1 MQYHALQVYYT
12 RLPLS
17 GWIPQRKASMKIN
30 ACVASAYRALTWCFL
45 GGLVLASMEALGY
58 FFTPAGENPLP
69 FLDFFDRFATTC
81 AVLTAVLVGL
91 WLFLSFFMVW
101 LGGVRTGM
109 VLFFL
114 ILFFILYGYL
124 VIILDLLLLHMR
136 KYDAHWLTLMRYFAS
151 IALITSV
158 LCSLVLGKL
167 SRRFASVRLSLRVFF
182 IATVVLL
189 GFVFAVWVRYAR
201 LPEVHTALYWGAFA
215 VAAIAGAVLLWWLG
229 KTPLRLGIL
238 TAVLFIVVVA
248 SPSRTLIPQP
258 SLPAMEVPGT
268 SGARPV
274 KRVILVIVDT
284 LRRDALGC
292 YNPDVGYT
300 PKLDQFA
307 RECSLFANAY
317 SSAPW
322 TYPSVT
328 SILTGLSPRVHTLT
342 DGKSALPGNV
352 PTLAE
357 AMKKAGYHT
366 AAVGFNGL
374 LTPRSRLDRGFTE
387 YHWFPQPSV
396 QLRNFE
402 VGLTHNLVKLCGDR
416 KPDASGLTDVA
427 IQWLKNNAD
436 RDFFLWLH
444 YFDPHMPYMPPKEFQ
459 PQNPEVRERGDR
471 FMETRAGRMGS
482 TARTAE
488 ERAWISALYD
498 GEVAYVDTQVGRVFE
513 ALKQLNLYEDTLVL
527 FTSDHGEELWE
538 HGRFEHGHTL
548 YNELIHVPMLIKLP
562 GTPAQARV
570 EATVSTQAIA
580 PTLLELCAAPA
591 ANPESML
598 PPFTALLKNPAGSAV
613 EQPVF
618 SGAPIFHEPLESVVF
633 EGMKYVRGVLS
644 GHELLFN
651 LAEDPEERNSLADR
665 DPASAA
671 KGRQLLDAARAADER
686 TSAQLDIQKTDSD
699 LLNHEDIQSLEALG
713 YL

>member
-1 MQYHALQVYYT
+1 
-12 RLPLS
+12 
-17 GWIPQRKASMKIN
+17 
-30 ACVASAYRALTWCFL
+30 
-45 GGLVLASMEALGY
+45 
-58 FFTPAGENPLP
+58 
-69 FLDFFDRFATTC
+69 
-81 AVLTAVLVGL
+81 
-91 WLFLSFFMVW
+91 
-101 LGGVRTGM
+101 
-109 VLFFL
+109 
-114 ILFFILYGYL
+114 
-124 VIILDLLLLHMR
+124 
-136 KYDAHWLTLMRYFAS
+136 
-151 IALITSV
+151 
-158 LCSLVLGKL
+158 
-167 SRRFASVRLSLRVFF
+167 
-182 IATVVLL
+182 
-189 GFVFAVWVRYAR
+189 
-201 LPEVHTALYWGAFA
+201 
-215 VAAIAGAVLLWWLG
+215 
-229 KTPLRLGIL
+229 
-238 TAVLFIVVVA
+238 
-248 SPSRTLIPQP
+248 
-258 SLPAMEVPGT
+258 
-268 SGARPV
+268 
-274 KRVILVIVDT
+274 
-284 LRRDALGC
+284 
-292 YNPDVGYT
+292 
-300 PKLDQFA
+300 
-307 RECSLFANAY
+307 
-317 SSAPW
+317 
-322 TYPSVT
+322 
-328 SILTGLSPRVHTLT
+328 
-342 DGKSALPGNV
+342 
-352 PTLAE
+352 
-357 AMKKAGYHT
+357 
-366 AAVGFNGL
+366 
-374 LTPRSRLDRGFTE
+374 
-387 YHWFPQPSV
+387 
-396 QLRNFE
+396 
-402 VGLTHNLVKLCGDR
+402 
-416 KPDASGLTDVA
+416 
-427 IQWLKNNAD
+427 
-436 RDFFLWLH
+436 
-444 YFDPHMPYMPPKEFQ
+444 
-459 PQNPEVRERGDR
+459 
-471 FMETRAGRMGS
+471 METRAGRMGS

-488 ERAWISALYD
+488 ERAWIHALYD